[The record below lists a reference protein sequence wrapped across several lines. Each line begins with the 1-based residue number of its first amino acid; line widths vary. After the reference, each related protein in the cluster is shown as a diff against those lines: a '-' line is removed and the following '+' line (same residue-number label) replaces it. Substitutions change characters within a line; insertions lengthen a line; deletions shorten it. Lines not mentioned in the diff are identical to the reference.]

1 MPVKTDQPPL
11 PAEGGSYLY
20 DPAKKAWV
28 LVERTEQT
36 GFVSAKARP
45 KAPDQPANNEKE

>member
-20 DPAKKAWV
+20 DAEKKAWV
-28 LVERTEQT
+28 RREGTRQDGLVTHKT
-36 GFVSAKARP
+36 A
-45 KAPDQPANNEKE
+45 APAAPAQEKE